1 MSATREAEIPRGT
14 LGTFGGVFTPSILTI
29 LGLILFVK
37 MGYVVGSAG
46 LGRALLIILAANT
59 ISVLTSISLSAVAT
73 NLRVKKGGDY
83 YLISR
88 TLGVHYGGAL
98 GLVLFL
104 AQSVSIGFYAVGF
117 GEVLTSIFGMSSG
130 WWPQSIAAMAVGA
143 LFVLAWMGA
152 DWATRFQYLIMAVL
166 FAGIASFYA
175 GALPAWD
182 MAQLR
187 VNFTPSGDQSFWILF
202 AIFFPAV
209 TGFTQGVSMSG
220 DLKDPGRSL
229 PRGTLFAVGLS
240 ILVYFS
246 VAALFAASRPG
257 DELAAADATAMRGV
271 ALLPWLVDA
280 GAIAATLSSALA
292 SFLGA
297 PRILQSLAGDKVFP
311 FLNSF
316 AAGSGP
322 SDNPRRGILLA
333 GAIALL
339 TVGLGNINA
348 IAPVVSMFF
357 LISYGLLNYAT
368 YTEARASSPSFRPRF
383 RFFNAR
389 LSLIGGIGCLAA
401 MLAIN
406 PTAGAIAVVVIFAVH
421 QYLSRRVVFERWA
434 DADRSR
440 RFQRVREDLYA
451 ISADLEHPRHW
462 RPVLLAFSD
471 NPERR
476 ERILRFASWLEG
488 RSGLTTAVR
497 VIKGKGPE
505 ARRLREEAFRELKQ
519 EIDRCELP
527 AFPRVIVA
535 PTPENVLPVL
545 LQSHGLGPLRSNTV
559 MFNWYD
565 RSSDYG
571 APGLRHY
578 GSYLRQA
585 LRFGFNL
592 VLLGAGPDD
601 FNVIEKTKSTERRID
616 VWYRENATGNL
627 SLMLAYLMT
636 RTEGWKDARIRLLVP
651 AHDGKDRAKVLQ
663 DFERILEEA
672 RIVAEPVII
681 DDPGHEAIVR
691 ESASAAVVLLPF
703 RLEDEGP
710 ASVYQGALD
719 DLIRKLGV
727 TALILASQDIS
738 LDAEPESG
746 PQAEIAEAVDA
757 LAKAEKTAR
766 QAENKAVEAE
776 ENARRAGEAQ
786 EPAGVVQEAEEKA
799 ERCRRRA
806 ARDRAKAEE
815 CAKLVEEL
823 TGGNSSEPAPGE

>member
-1 MSATREAEIPRGT
+1 MSAPGAAERRRGA

-29 LGLILFVK
+29 LGLILFLK

-46 LGRALLIILAANT
+46 LGRALLIILLANS

-117 GEVLTSIFGMSSG
+117 GEVLTSIFGLSSG
-130 WWPQSIAAMAVGA
+130 RWPQTIAAMAVGA
-143 LFVLAWMGA
+143 LFLLAWMGA
-152 DWATRFQYLIMAVL
+152 DWATRFQYLVMAVL

-182 MAQLR
+182 MARLQA
-187 VNFTPSGDQSFWILF
+187 NFTPSGDQSFWLLF

-229 PRGTLFAVGLS
+229 PRGTFFAVGLS
-240 ILVYFS
+240 MVVYIS
-246 VAALFAASRPG
+246 VAVVFAASSPG
-257 DELAAADATAMRGV
+257 GELAAADAAAMRGI

-311 FLNSF
+311 VLNVF
-316 AAGSGP
+316 AVGSGP
-322 SDNPRRGILLA
+322 SDNPRRGVLLA

-339 TVGLGNINA
+339 TIGLGNINA

-368 YTEARASSPSFRPRF
+368 YTEAQASSPSFRPRF

-389 LSLIGGIGCLAA
+389 MSLIGGLGCLAA

-421 QYLSRRVVFERWA
+421 QYLTRRVVFERWA

-440 RFQRVREDLYA
+440 RFQRVREDLHA

-471 NPERR
+471 DPERR
-476 ERILRFASWLEG
+476 ERMLRFASWLEG

-497 VIKGKGPE
+497 VIKGEGPE
-505 ARRLREEAFRELKQ
+505 VRRLREEAFRELKQ
-519 EIDRCELP
+519 EIERCGLP
-527 AFPRVIVA
+527 AFARVIVA
-535 PTPENVLPVL
+535 PTAENVLPVL
-545 LQSHGLGPLRSNTV
+545 LQSHGLGPLRPNTA

-601 FNVIEKTKSTERRID
+601 FNVIENTKPAERRID
-616 VWYRENATGNL
+616 VWYRENATGSL
-627 SLMLAYLMT
+627 SLILAYLMT
-636 RTEGWKDARIRLLVP
+636 RTEGWKDARIRVLVP
-651 AHDGKDRAKVLQ
+651 AADGRDRSQLLQ
-663 DFERILEEA
+663 EFERILEEA
-672 RIVAEPVII
+672 RIVAEPVIV

-691 ESASAAVVLLPF
+691 ESAAAAVVFLPF

-710 ASVYQGALD
+710 ASVFQGALD
-719 DLIRKLGV
+719 DLIRRLGV

-746 PQAEIAEAVDA
+746 PQAEVAEAVDA
-757 LAKAEKTAR
+757 LAKAEKTAQ
-766 QAENKAVEAE
+766 QAEKRASEAE
-776 ENARRAGEAQ
+776 DRVRRAREDQDAA
-786 EPAGVVQEAEEKA
+786 EVLQEAEEEAK
-799 ERCRRRA
+799 RCRRRA
-806 ARDRAKAEE
+806 ARARAKAGE

-823 TGGNSSEPAPGE
+823 TGGRSSEPAPGE